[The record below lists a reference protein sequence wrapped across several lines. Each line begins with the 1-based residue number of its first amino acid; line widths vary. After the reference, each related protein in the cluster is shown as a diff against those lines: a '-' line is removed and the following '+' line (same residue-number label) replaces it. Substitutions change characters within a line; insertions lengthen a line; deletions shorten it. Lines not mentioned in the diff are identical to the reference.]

1 MGSPWVEWGEPK
13 GDLKAV
19 SSPSLEA
26 YKWVP
31 EDSGLGSKA
40 ELCPLISHRLATS
53 LDSTLQGTYQVTVR
67 AQDRPSVGPA
77 LEAKTTLNVS
87 TGPRLHPRC
96 PLPDPRVPGLTPTH
110 ALCPQLFTVDQS
122 YRVRLQFS
130 TSKEDVGANTNEIK
144 A

>member
-1 MGSPWVEWGEPK
+1 MEV
-13 GDLKAV
+13 
-19 SSPSLEA
+19 

-40 ELCPLISHRLATS
+40 ELCLLASHRLVTS

-87 TGPRLHPRC
+87 TGPCLQPRC
-96 PLPDPRVPGLTPTH
+96 PLPAPGAPASPLPTPSAHSSSLWIRVT
-110 ALCPQLFTVDQS
+110 A
-122 YRVRLQFS
+122 
-130 TSKEDVGANTNEIK
+130 
-144 A
+144 